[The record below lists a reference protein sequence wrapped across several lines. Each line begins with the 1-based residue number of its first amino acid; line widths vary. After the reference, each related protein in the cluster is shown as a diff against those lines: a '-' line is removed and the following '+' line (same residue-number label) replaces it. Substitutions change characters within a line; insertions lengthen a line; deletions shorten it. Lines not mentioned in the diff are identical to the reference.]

1 MFVKLTTG
9 CWWYG
14 VLRNADDIVEMPDAV
29 AQRFIATNQAERIT
43 SHESPPIETAALRTQ
58 PARGKHDGRNKT
70 TRLES

>member
-29 AQRFIATNQAERIT
+29 AQRFIATNQAERIP
-43 SHESPPIETAALRTQ
+43 PPIETAALRTQ
-58 PARGKHDGRNKT
+58 PPKGRQDGRNKT